1 MLVID
6 DEEVVLRSIERGLLE
21 EPFRKLFAVGGEEAL
36 EVLQEEEIHVIVT
49 DMRMP
54 GMDGLELIQ
63 AVKQKY
69 PHIVRIVLSGYAQT
83 SSLMIAIHKE
93 GIFEFVPKPWKL
105 KDFKQVIRNAI
116 GHYGNK
122 EENKEIENITRQ
134 DNACCSCQKQQIEN
148 MILFPRPFFDV
159 NQRID

>member
-1 MLVID
+1 METHTVLFVD

-36 EVLQEEEIHVIVT
+36 EILQEEEIHVIVT

-63 AVKQKY
+63 AVKEKY

-105 KDFKQVIRNAI
+105 EDFKQVIRKAI
-116 GHYGNK
+116 DHYENK
-122 EENKEIENITRQ
+122 GQNKEIETESRQ
-134 DNACCSCQKQQIEN
+134 CSIPGEY
-148 MILFPRPFFDV
+148 
-159 NQRID
+159 

>member
-1 MLVID
+1 METHTVLFVD

-21 EPFRKLFAVGGEEAL
+21 EPFRKLFAVGAEEAL
-36 EVLQEEEIHVIVT
+36 EILQEQEIHVIVT

-63 AVKQKY
+63 AVKEKY

-105 KDFKQVIRNAI
+105 EDFKQVIRKAI
-116 GHYGNK
+116 DNYKNK
-122 EENKEIENITRQ
+122 GENKEIETEFEQ
-134 DNACCSCQKQQIEN
+134 CSIPE
-148 MILFPRPFFDV
+148 IS
-159 NQRID
+159 